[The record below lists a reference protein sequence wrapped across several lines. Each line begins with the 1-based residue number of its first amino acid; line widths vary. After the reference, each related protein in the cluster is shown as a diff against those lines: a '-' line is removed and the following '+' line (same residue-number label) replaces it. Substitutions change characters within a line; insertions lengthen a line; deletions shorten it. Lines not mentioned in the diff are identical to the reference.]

1 MFLTSTD
8 QFEVRLARDNNEILA
23 AQRLRYKVFI
33 EEFGASLPKNDKNE
47 RLERD
52 KFDQYCDHLIL
63 IDKWS
68 KNNND
73 GPPVVGTMRLMDSTV
88 AEKALGFYSATEY
101 HLDKLVAKHKNSL
114 EIGRACVDKKYRASI
129 AMHFL
134 WLGLADFV
142 INRNVTLMFGVA
154 SFNGHNVLQ
163 FGSALTLL
171 KEKFSAPEA
180 LGFKARAVG
189 YIDMNIIPL
198 DLLDQKKAMAQ
209 MPSLLKAFLRM
220 GARISDGASF
230 DSQFNTIDVGVMML
244 TDLMNSKYK
253 ERYGR
258 VRKK

>member
-8 QFEVRLARDNNEILA
+8 QFEVRLALDDNEILA

-63 IDKWS
+63 IDKCS
-68 KNNND
+68 KNYSD
-73 GPPVVGTMRLMDSTV
+73 GPPVVGTIRLMESTV

-134 WLGLADFV
+134 
-142 INRNVTLMFGVA
+142 
-154 SFNGHNVLQ
+154 
-163 FGSALTLL
+163 
-171 KEKFSAPEA
+171 
-180 LGFKARAVG
+180 
-189 YIDMNIIPL
+189 
-198 DLLDQKKAMAQ
+198 
-209 MPSLLKAFLRM
+209 
-220 GARISDGASF
+220 
-230 DSQFNTIDVGVMML
+230 
-244 TDLMNSKYK
+244 
-253 ERYGR
+253 
-258 VRKK
+258 